1 MDCNRKKEEAAMKCV
16 ICKTGKAHVGRTTVT
31 LERKST
37 VVIVKDVPASICDN
51 CGEYYLAENV
61 AERVQAQAEDAVQRK
76 AQVEIVSYA
85 A

>member
-1 MDCNRKKEEAAMKCV
+1 MKCV
-16 ICKTGKAHVGRTTVT
+16 ICKTGEPQEGRTTVT

-37 VVIVKDVPASICDN
+37 VVIVKDVPAAICDN

-61 AERVQAQAEDAVQRK
+61 AERVHAQAEDAVQRN
-76 AQVEIVSYA
+76 AEVEIVSYA